1 MPAASDRGRK
11 VRDIYTFIS
20 EHLYL
25 GRSDLDLQGE
35 YVNSTLL
42 LSLLTAL
49 IGGKALI
56 HWRAR
61 PWQNHGCRIRLCVGL
76 WGATCRDLE

>member
-25 GRSDLDLQGE
+25 GRPDLDLQGE

-56 HWRAR
+56 IGE
-61 PWQNHGCRIRLCVGL
+61 PGL
-76 WGATCRDLE
+76 GKTTAAEYVCALV